1 MKPEP
6 TYSKWICLI
15 CGFIYDERTGLPE
28 EGLPAGTHWDEIPPN
43 WTCLECG
50 ARKEDFEIVKI

>member
-43 WTCLECG
+43 WTCPECG
-50 ARKEDFEIVKI
+50 AHKEDFEIVKI